1 MDLECFCRL
10 SPNHTYLTCR
20 NFLCQ
25 YSVIAETTVKQR
37 AFAFIIDRL
46 RVPTLGYPA
55 LFTAALFLA
64 QWTHR
69 HKPTCAGFRQT
80 VVRLEEKLARYR
92 LDCFPGPFV
101 SMQTECSRGVGG
113 GTSVSR
119 FIKNANFWRF
129 CGSIRACVIRFTLSP
144 ISSQSIR
151 VVIDVS
157 STIYLRLKP
166 HLVKISSDIVT
177 EYSCQVCN
185 LSMMFCRSDRR
196 LCWLG

>member
-1 MDLECFCRL
+1 MPIFGNRRNNSQTACICFYHRSSS
-10 SPNHTYLTCR
+10 SPNAGVSGFVY
-20 NFLCQ
+20 
-25 YSVIAETTVKQR
+25 AG
-37 AFAFIIDRL
+37 A
-46 RVPTLGYPA
+46 
-55 LFTAALFLA
+55 FLA

-69 HKPTCAGFRQT
+69 HKPTYGGFRQT
-80 VVRLEEKLARYR
+80 VVRLAEKLARYR

-157 STIYLRLKP
+157 GTIYLRLKP

-177 EYSCQVCN
+177 EYSCQVCI
-185 LSMMFCRSDRR
+185 LSMMFCRSYRR